1 MDERERLEMLL
12 LLLKRVRHPRPILR
26 PVHVVFPA
34 MFAQMILLSISLW
47 QKSFTAAAAGS
58 LLIAGLVM
66 LPSAFPQKQ
75 RVSFHWIKAS

>member
-1 MDERERLEMLL
+1 
-12 LLLKRVRHPRPILR
+12 
-26 PVHVVFPA
+26 